1 MAEVI
6 WLILAAVFILAE
18 IMSLGLTSI
27 WFAGGAIVAAVLAL
41 CEVSLWI
48 QIIVFSVVSLALLIF
63 TRPIAKKY
71 LITKTVNTNVDS
83 YIGKKV
89 KVIEE
94 INNTLQQGKVKM
106 DDIEWTARSEDNSII
121 PVDSMV
127 QIKKVSGVKLIVEK
141 I

>member
-121 PVDSMV
+121 LVDSMV

>member
-18 IMSLGLTSI
+18 ILSLGLTSI

>member
-18 IMSLGLTSI
+18 ILSLGLTSI

-48 QIIVFSVVSLALLIF
+48 QIIVFSVVSLVLLIF